1 MIFISSPYSSNNH
14 VSTEINYREAAKYA
28 ATLARQ
34 GHIAISP
41 IAYGHNL
48 AAFRPMPVDWEF
60 WKEFCLTFLSKASSM
75 HVLMLDGW
83 KESKG
88 VTAEIEYAEENNIPI
103 KYIKIE
109 TNYVEQH

>member
-1 MIFISSPYSSNNH
+1 MIFISSPYTSINH
-14 VSTEINYREAAKYA
+14 VKTEINYREAASYA
-28 ATLARQ
+28 AHLTSL

-48 AAFRPMPVDWEF
+48 AAFRSMPLNWEF
-60 WKEFCLTFLSKASSM
+60 WKEFCISFLSKCSSI

-83 KESKG
+83 QESKG
-88 VTAEIEYAEENNIPI
+88 VSAEIEYAEENNIPI